1 MDILTGG
8 ERMGFVIYIVRPDL
22 APLTGGELRKYFRA
36 RKNME
41 VKQDGAALVV
51 TYRNPLTG
59 AGFVF
64 NYNPAGLKDAS
75 GRDSEAYQ
83 NLQLSCSIDYL
94 RPSFFAYEASVELD
108 RFVSTHGHSVLNPQS
123 RTSPEEP
130 VMFIASEML
139 KDWQSGNARAIVAH
153 TKQKGPVPTIHPKYS
168 GMIWKYLIVKK
179 RIEEKLG
186 REVLTPE
193 MEVMRSGKGSVAHA
207 LLKWTNCAPMAL
219 PACQSVLIQRVKRK
233 GFLGIGRKVEK
244 GLARYEDVLAAM
256 KPFMKPLK
264 LEKPSYTVPVLMPE
278 GAGKALKAFR
288 QIPLAPL
295 PKQMKPVPLDS
306 FVDVIPAKKL

>member
-1 MDILTGG
+1 
-8 ERMGFVIYIVRPDL
+8 MGFVIYIVRPDL
-22 APLTGGELRKYFRA
+22 APLAGGELRKYFRA

-41 VKQDGAALVV
+41 VEQDGAALVV

-59 AGFVF
+59 VGFVF

-75 GRDSEAYQ
+75 GRDGEAYR

-94 RPSFFAYEASVELD
+94 RPSFFAYEASVEIDML
-108 RFVSTHGHSVLNPQS
+108 VSRHGHSVLNPQS
-123 RTSPEEP
+123 QTSPDAP
-130 VMFIASEML
+130 AMFVANEML
-139 KDWQSGNARAIVAH
+139 KDWQRGNARAIVAH
-153 TKQKGPVPTIHPKYS
+153 MKKKGPVPTVHPKYS

-186 REVLTPE
+186 PEVLTPE
-193 MEVMRSGKGSVAHA
+193 MEVMRSGNSSVAHA

-219 PACQSVLIQRVKRK
+219 PACQSVLIRRVKRK

-256 KPFMKPLK
+256 KPFMKPLA
-264 LEKPSYTVPVLMPE
+264 LEKPSYVVPVLMPE
-278 GAGKALKAFR
+278 SSNGALKAFR
-288 QIPLAPL
+288 QIPLSPL
-295 PKQMKPVPLDS
+295 PKKMKPVPLDS
-306 FVDVIPAKKL
+306 FVDVMPAKKR